1 MIGGVG
7 RTYTGMTNSTD
18 HHDPPGPVPERTA
31 LLFRE
36 HSARV
41 YAYARRHV
49 EESHCDDVVSETFL
63 VAWKRPEQVPAVGLP
78 WLLVVARN
86 VIANQRRTN
95 RRADDLWFAA
105 VRQGWTATSPSADQ
119 CVIERE
125 AVIAALETCTQEREA
140 LLLTAWDGLTPEQA
154 AAIADCSTRAFT
166 VRLHRARSRL
176 RAALA
181 TQDRT
186 EHGGVTRRT
195 SEPVEAP
202 AHSTTRLAQ
211 ETS

>member
-1 MIGGVG
+1 
-7 RTYTGMTNSTD
+7 MTTTTE
-18 HHDPPGPVPERTA
+18 HDEPPGQIPERTA
-31 LLFRE
+31 ALFRQ
-36 HSARV
+36 HAARV

-63 VAWKRPEQVPAVGLP
+63 VAWRRPDQVPEEPLP

-119 CVIERE
+119 SLIERE
-125 AVIAALETCTQEREA
+125 AMIGALESCTRAEREA

-166 VRLHRARSRL
+166 VRLHRARTRL

-181 TQDRT
+181 AQDLHST
-186 EHGGVTRRT
+186 EPIQTHH
-195 SEPVEAP
+195 EPAEGSVRA
-202 AHSTTRLAQ
+202 TTRLAQ
-211 ETS
+211 EMS

>member
-1 MIGGVG
+1 
-7 RTYTGMTNSTD
+7 MTNSTD
-18 HHDPPGPVPERTA
+18 HHDPPGRVPEPTA

-63 VAWKRPEQVPAVGLP
+63 VAWKRPEQVPPIALP

-86 VIANQRRTN
+86 VIANQRRTS

-119 CVIERE
+119 AVVERE
-125 AVIAALETCTQEREA
+125 AMISALETCTRAEREA

-166 VRLHRARSRL
+166 VRLHRARTRL
-176 RAALA
+176 RTALA
-181 TQDRT
+181 QQDST
-186 EHGGVTRRT
+186 EHGDVTQRIG
-195 SEPVEAP
+195 EPAEGP
-202 AHSTTRLAQ
+202 AHSPIRLAQ
-211 ETS
+211 EMS